1 MPQFRP
7 YMAQRIDLDGLG
19 GFIATLAKAA
29 MPLFPDEQLQE
40 YIAGAAGP
48 PEPAHYGPADPPTPN
63 ARDRIAGHLGHDA
76 CNSRILLD
84 LNLAHK
90 TMKSQTVV
98 KQTGTG
104 HGDQLAG
111 PFIVTVFDKSQL
123 PKFVHEMA
131 YAGPRS
137 ANHVRKRLLTNFS
150 YDRLWRSFLAKVC
163 HQEKEPRQTFLARI
177 EK

>member
-1 MPQFRP
+1 M
-7 YMAQRIDLDGLG
+7 DLDGFG
-19 GFIATLAKAA
+19 GFMANLAKAA
-29 MPLFPDEQLQE
+29 MPLSPDEELQE

-63 ARDRIAGHLGHDA
+63 ARDRMAGHLGHDA

-104 HGDQLAG
+104 HGDQLAV
-111 PFIVTVFDKSQL
+111 PFVFTVFHKYPF
-123 PKFVHEMA
+123 PKFFSEMSS
-131 YAGPRS
+131 AGPRT
-137 ANHVRKRLLTNFS
+137 ANPS
-150 YDRLWRSFLAKVC
+150 P
-163 HQEKEPRQTFLARI
+163 Q
-177 EK
+177 